1 MNVLWLYYTSLQII
15 SYPIVI
21 FHTISFASDS
31 KMETLSFEQFAS
43 HITAP
48 TTHYDLINRYSTDQ
62 IDENSSDRAVRTAT
76 RQALRVLHSDKT
88 ADYDKELFLQ
98 VSAVKDLLCDELE
111 RERYNVDV
119 DAAKANHRDKIDA
132 ARVLYEEEIKKE
144 KERVER
150 LRLEEERLRQEEEDV
165 KHKLW
170 KQERERKKNERKTKR
185 SPDGNNKKKKTR
197 GKHFESL
204 LVAYLSRCH

>member
-15 SYPIVI
+15 SYPIVS
-21 FHTISFASDS
+21 FHTISFVSDS

-48 TTHYDLINRYSTDQ
+48 TNHYDLINHHSTDQ
-62 IDENSSDRAVRTAT
+62 IDENSTDRAVRTAT
-76 RQALRVLHSDKT
+76 RQALRALHSDKT
-88 ADYDKELFLQ
+88 KANYDKELFLQ

-150 LRLEEERLRQEEEDV
+150 LRLEEEDEM
-165 KHKLW
+165 HKLW
-170 KQERERKKNERKTKR
+170 KQERERKKNDRKTKR
-185 SPDGNNKKKKTR
+185 SPGGNNKKKKTR

-204 LVAYLSRCH
+204 LVAYLFRCH